1 MKTTEGVIN
10 VAFIKKEDEDILKE
24 LENKDDGKPDTVE
37 EKTWL
42 DYAIKAV
49 AITLTLFHLYTA
61 FAGSF
66 QSLIQ
71 RSIHVCVGIVLLML
85 LDINKN
91 KTKTARHVINWT
103 MIAVSLVSC
112 VYIVTNFNAIMAPS
126 FDINLIEEIIAIAF
140 IIVVLISARR
150 SLGIAIPL
158 LSLIGIVYALFGKYF
173 PGIWYHNGISLDNLL
188 TILFYTDR
196 GVWGSITGVSAT
208 IIATFIIFGTILFA
222 TGGGQTFI
230 NLANALT
237 GRSYGGAAKLATV
250 ASGLFGTI
258 SGSAGANVA
267 TTGAFTIPL
276 MKRLGYGE
284 EFAGAVEA
292 AASSGGQIMPPI
304 MGAGAFIMA
313 DLLGMPYLGIAL
325 AAVIPAFMFYY
336 GVFLSIDLAARKYG
350 FKGLPEDEV
359 VPLKEVLY
367 YKSFLPIFVPIALL
381 IVFFLKGYTAV
392 TCASYAIL
400 SAIILY
406 LAMDIK
412 DFPNRFKVLVS
423 ALEDAAKDMLTVL
436 TLISCAQILVCLI
449 SVTGIGVK
457 FTNII
462 MVIGK
467 NNIILAGILAMI
479 ATMILGMGMPTVAAY
494 VLAASVIAPALVRVG
509 VAPIAAHF
517 FVFYYAIF
525 AGLTPPVCGTI
536 FIASA
541 IAKSNWLKTA
551 WISMRISVGAF
562 IVPFMF
568 LFSPAL
574 LLVGSSAEI
583 IRTSITCLI
592 GMTALAAGGMG
603 YLIRP
608 LSMPISI
615 VLMLSGVMLVDPQVI
630 TDVIGIGVFVLI
642 LLWLLITNKKAKA
655 VGGTINN

>member
-1 MKTTEGVIN
+1 
-10 VAFIKKEDEDILKE
+10 
-24 LENKDDGKPDTVE
+24 
-37 EKTWL
+37 
-42 DYAIKAV
+42 
-49 AITLTLFHLYTA
+49 
-61 FAGSF
+61 
-66 QSLIQ
+66 
-71 RSIHVCVGIVLLML
+71 
-85 LDINKN
+85 
-91 KTKTARHVINWT
+91 
-103 MIAVSLVSC
+103 
-112 VYIVTNFNAIMAPS
+112 
-126 FDINLIEEIIAIAF
+126 
-140 IIVVLISARR
+140 
-150 SLGIAIPL
+150 
-158 LSLIGIVYALFGKYF
+158 
-173 PGIWYHNGISLDNLL
+173 
-188 TILFYTDR
+188 
-196 GVWGSITGVSAT
+196 
-208 IIATFIIFGTILFA
+208 
-222 TGGGQTFI
+222 
-230 NLANALT
+230 
-237 GRSYGGAAKLATV
+237 
-250 ASGLFGTI
+250 
-258 SGSAGANVA
+258 
-267 TTGAFTIPL
+267 
-276 MKRLGYGE
+276 
-284 EFAGAVEA
+284 
-292 AASSGGQIMPPI
+292 MPPI

-467 NNIILAGILAMI
+467 RQKTGRD
-479 ATMILGMGMPTVAAY
+479 TCHDCYHDFLGMGMPTVAAY